1 MSAVV
6 ERAVNLPL
14 MTEEE
19 FERWC
24 DEDTRAE
31 YVDGKVILMSPVSL
45 THNDLNGFLYALLRA
60 FLEARPAGRLI
71 GPEYMVRLRAG
82 LRRVPDLLYVSPE
95 HADRIGETVL
105 EGAPDVAWE
114 IISPDSEKRDWQE
127 KFAEYRDARVTE
139 YWIIN
144 PYVKTVWLHR
154 LNAEGSY
161 EEVAP
166 ETEHGNRLCSVVIP
180 GFWVKP
186 EWLFQTPQPKMW
198 DCLKELGVL
207 DTS

>member
-6 ERAVNLPL
+6 ERASDLPL

-45 THNDLNGFLYALLRA
+45 THNEVNLFLARLLGNY
-60 FLEARPAGRLI
+60 LEARPAGWLL

-95 HADRIGETVL
+95 HADRIQETIL

-114 IISPDSEKRDWQE
+114 IISPDSEKRDWREKASEYQE
-127 KFAEYRDARVTE
+127 AGISE
-139 YWIIN
+139 YWIVN
-144 PYVKTVWLHR
+144 PYVKTVWLLR
-154 LNAEGSY
+154 LNAEGCY
-161 EEVAP
+161 EHIEAV
-166 ETEHGNRLCSVVIP
+166 EERLHSTVIP
-180 GFWVKP
+180 GFWLKS
-186 EWLFQTPQPKMW
+186 EWLFNAPRPKVSS
-198 DCLKELGVL
+198 CLGELL
-207 DTS
+207 KDSEL